1 TVTGLLGSVVVEP
14 AEDEPLVLGIESLQR
29 LVGMRDHHVAFE
41 QHRSLFELRFG
52 LCALADLVAFAAHV
66 FCCPT
71 QPSQPR
77 VDAVDMG
84 LFTGDFGTPEARFRH
99 AALLARDIVVGGL
112 VGIRYARRLYTV
124 HVASGAVCGEHHRH
138 RRHPR
143 HACAK
148 MGSVS
153 RIVSGKAG
161 GTKLRVPKKGTRPTT
176 ELVREAL
183 CTSLAVDGD
192 LDGTR
197 VLDLYSGSGGLGLEA
212 LSRGAAS
219 VLFVEAD
226 RTAAEVL
233 RGNIAAVGLGGVV
246 RQRRVLDV
254 LRAGSGEPVE
264 LVLVDPPYALDE

>member
-1 TVTGLLGSVVVEP
+1 
-14 AEDEPLVLGIESLQR
+14 
-29 LVGMRDHHVAFE
+29 
-41 QHRSLFELRFG
+41 
-52 LCALADLVAFAAHV
+52 
-66 FCCPT
+66 
-71 QPSQPR
+71 
-77 VDAVDMG
+77 MG
-84 LFTGDFGTPEARFRH
+84 N
-99 AALLARDIVVGGL
+99 
-112 VGIRYARRLYTV
+112 
-124 HVASGAVCGEHHRH
+124 
-138 RRHPR
+138 
-143 HACAK
+143 
-148 MGSVS
+148 VS

-183 CTSLAVDGD
+183 FNSLEVDGD

-264 LVLVDPPYALDE
+264 LVLVDPPYALDETELADGLAALAPGGWVHDGSLVVVERHRRSGPPHWPEGFRILRDRKYGQNVLYRAEYRPTDDTTG